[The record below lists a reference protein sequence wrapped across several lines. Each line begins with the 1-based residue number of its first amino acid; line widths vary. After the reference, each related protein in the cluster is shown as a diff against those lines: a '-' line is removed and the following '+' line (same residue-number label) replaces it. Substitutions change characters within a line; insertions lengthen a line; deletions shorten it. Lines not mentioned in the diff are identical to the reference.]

1 MRDIIVLA
9 IILGAIPICFF
20 SPYFGVLMW
29 TWIAYFNPHRFTW
42 DYAYHFPVA
51 WVVAIPTLAG
61 MMLTRKTNRGLLTRE
76 TALLLGLWVWFTITW
91 AYAMHNPM
99 FADHAVPATTQLQRV
114 SKILL
119 MTVVTILLVT
129 SHKKL
134 KYLCMV
140 VALSIGALGL
150 KGAIFGFR
158 TSGESR
164 VWGAPDSFLADNNDM
179 ALATNMAL
187 PIIFFLARDQERL
200 WVKLLLRLLFVCGI
214 ITVILTYSRGGLLG
228 LAVVLTAISIKSKHK
243 IVGLALLLV
252 CLFLIL
258 SYAPPQWMMRMEGFL
273 HGSLDTSAE
282 GRLNA
287 WRFAWVLASH
297 YPITG
302 GGFETFTPELFGRL
316 TPELRFAGP
325 HSVYFQLLGEQGF
338 VGLGL
343 FLLLLGCCWRTLR
356 RLRARARKIPSLGW
370 TVSYSHMLEASLLG
384 YLVSGAFLPRA
395 YFDFYFQLIAM
406 TIILKVLS
414 RREVALEAAAPE
426 PAPLIADVAEEV
438 AVT

>member
-9 IILGAIPICFF
+9 IILGSIPICFF
-20 SPYFGVLMW
+20 RPYFGVLMW

-51 WVVAIPTLAG
+51 WAVAIPTLVG
-61 MMLTRKTNRGLLTRE
+61 MMFIRKTNRGLLMRE
-76 TALLLGLWVWFTITW
+76 TVLLLCLWAWFAITW
-91 AYAMHNPM
+91 MYATHQPI
-99 FADHAVPATTQLQRV
+99 FGGHAVAATLQLQRV

-119 MTVVTILLVT
+119 MTGVTILLVT

-140 VALSIGALGL
+140 VALSIGALAL
-150 KGAIFGFR
+150 KGAIFGIR
-158 TSGESR
+158 TGGASR
-164 VWGAPDSFLADNNDM
+164 VWGPPDSFLGDNNDL

-187 PIIFFLARDQERL
+187 PIIFFLARDEERRWL
-200 WVKLLLRLLFVCGI
+200 RLLLRLLFVCGI
-214 ITVILTYSRGGLLG
+214 LCVVLTYSRGGLLG
-228 LAVVLTAISIKSKHK
+228 LAVVLTAITVKSKRK
-243 IVGLALLLV
+243 SVGLALLLV
-252 CLFLIL
+252 CGFLIL
-258 SYAPPQWMMRMEGFL
+258 TFAPPPWMMRMQTFL
-273 HGSLDTSAE
+273 QGSLDTSAE

-302 GGFETFTPELFGRL
+302 GGFETFTPDLFARF
-316 TPELRFAGP
+316 TPQLRFAGP

-338 VGLGL
+338 VGLSL
-343 FLLLLGCCWRTLR
+343 FLLLLGCCWLTLR
-356 RLRARARKIPSLGW
+356 RLRTQSRGVPDLGW
-370 TVSYSHMLEASLLG
+370 MAAYSHMLEASLLG

-406 TIILKVLS
+406 TIILKVLY
-414 RREVALEAAAPE
+414 RREVARAAAPE
-426 PAPLIADVAEEV
+426 PAPLVAEVAEEAV
-438 AVT
+438 AS